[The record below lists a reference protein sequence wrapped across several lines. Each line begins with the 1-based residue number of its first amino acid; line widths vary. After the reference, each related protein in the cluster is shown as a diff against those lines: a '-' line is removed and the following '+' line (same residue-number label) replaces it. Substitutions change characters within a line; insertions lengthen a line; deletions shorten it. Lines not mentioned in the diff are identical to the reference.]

1 MVVDLP
7 APFGPRKPVTFPGR
21 TSSVRP
27 LTAVLS
33 PYRFVKP
40 RNVITSV
47 LPGLRFPVEN
57 AMAAAWADTSGD
69 RHPRHPADRQGPFS
83 GAGPSRRT
91 PDREPRRLL
100 VGIDRH
106 RAGISLDSRRKC

>member
-1 MVVDLP
+1 
-7 APFGPRKPVTFPGR
+7 
-21 TSSVRP
+21 
-27 LTAVLS
+27 
-33 PYRFVKP
+33 
-40 RNVITSV
+40 
-47 LPGLRFPVEN
+47 
-57 AMAAAWADTSGD
+57 MAAAWADTSGD

-106 RAGISLDSRRKC
+106 RAGISL